1 MPKPPR
7 RSGSSRQS
15 RAEVGRPRTTG
26 AWARPIDNR
35 ISEVPAPSGS
45 QGSAGPEAGLVT
57 APPTQVGRVPH
68 PEVGETPA
76 APRFRIF
83 IIDAGWNSAAHRVLQ
98 ENFALIRDLQ
108 KDDPIYVL
116 SRERAIEFM
125 RRHQSRIGRDPII
138 AVHDLAAMD
147 ESGTTG
153 FHGFRLHLGVLRT
166 PQQALMALQSFA
178 RFLNTHRQ
186 SVHLEAEIRAD
197 LRREGLAGAIEIIMH
212 HEAREIGA

>member
-1 MPKPPR
+1 MPRPPR
-7 RSGSSRQS
+7 RSGSSRQF

-26 AWARPIDNR
+26 ARARPIDNR

-57 APPTQVGRVPH
+57 TPPTQVGRAPG

-83 IIDAGWNSAAHRVLQ
+83 IIDCGWNSAAHQVLQ
-98 ENFALIRDLQ
+98 ENFGLIRELQ
-108 KDDPIYVL
+108 KEDPIYVL
-116 SRERAIEFM
+116 GREKSIQFM
-125 RRHQSRIGRDPII
+125 RHHQSRIGRDPII
-138 AVHDLAAMD
+138 AVHDLSAM
-147 ESGTTG
+147 ETGTTG
-153 FHGFRLHLGVLRT
+153 FHGFRLYLGLLRT
-166 PQQALMALQSFA
+166 PRQALLALQSFA

-186 SVHLEAEIRAD
+186 SRNLEAEIRAD
-197 LRREGLAGAIEIIMH
+197 LRREGLAGAIEIIMR